1 MGIGSSSLCYQGTKR
16 STVLELSE
24 DHNHGVQ
31 RKYDIVHQSEELIR
45 IINEVKEKG
54 VKILRVEFTDINGIT
69 RCKMVAVN
77 TLEELSSTLKKGVLF
92 SPICFMKDP
101 VGEGFEC
108 DFKKNY
114 WFSDMCALPDLRT
127 FRVIPWLEDTAAVST
142 VLYHLNMKD
151 PVVEH
156 PRNVANKQLQRLK
169 GLGISLM
176 SAYELEFRLC
186 GDRGEQLVQERVGF
200 CASSILLAT
209 ARDYIKQ
216 LFDSLPRV
224 GVTVDAIHSESPDG
238 SLEVSTKPSFG
249 IKAAD
254 EAVICKDACKEI
266 ALCNG
271 YKALFIADPDDTGS
285 GFTLHLNHSLWDKSG
300 NVVFNATT
308 GDLTDTAKH
317 WIAGLLAHA
326 RALTP
331 VMASTVSGIKM
342 FGAYELVDS
351 VEPSYISWGKHNRS
365 ATFRVKKSDGP
376 SGSYIENRLGRIDAD
391 PYLILAGT
399 VAAGLDGIINKIP
412 LPDECTGNAH
422 KDIPSNTPKVPCDM
436 EEGLAALVQDKVLCD
451 ALGQEFIDLLVAARK
466 HGIALSKEEK
476 MKN

>member
-1 MGIGSSSLCYQGTKR
+1 MGIGCSSFHCQKSKR
-16 STVLELSE
+16 STILDLSE
-24 DHNHGVQ
+24 NSNES
-31 RKYDIVHQSEELIR
+31 RKEDKVLHSKELLRIVNDVKDKR
-45 IINEVKEKG
+45 IKV
-54 VKILRVEFTDINGIT
+54 LRVEFTDINGIT

-77 TLEELSSTLKKGVLF
+77 TLEEVSLILRNGVLF

-108 DFKKNY
+108 NFKKNY

-127 FRVIPWLEDTAAVST
+127 FRIIPWLEDTAAVST
-142 VLYHLNMKD
+142 VLYHINMKD
-151 PVVEH
+151 LVVEH
-156 PRNVANKQLQRLK
+156 PRNVANRQLQRLK
-169 GLGISLM
+169 GLGLSLM
-176 SAYELEFRLC
+176 SGYELEFRLC
-186 GDRGEQLVQERVGF
+186 GSEGEQLVKDRVGF
-200 CASSILLAT
+200 CASSVLLVT
-209 ARDYIKQ
+209 ARDYIKR

-224 GVTVDAIHSESPDG
+224 GVTMDAIHSESPDG

-271 YKALFIADPDDTGS
+271 YKALFIADPDGTGS

-300 NVVFNATT
+300 NVVVNATT

-331 VMASTVSGIKM
+331 IMASTVSGIKM

-351 VEPSYISWGKHNRS
+351 VEPSYVSWGKHNRS

-399 VAAGLDGIINKIP
+399 IAAGMDGIINKIP

-436 EEGLAALVQDKVLCD
+436 KEGLAALIQDKVLCD
-451 ALGQEFIDLLVAARK
+451 TLGQEFIDLLVAARK
-466 HGIALSKEEK
+466 HEIRVHNED
-476 MKN
+476 

>member
-1 MGIGSSSLCYQGTKR
+1 MGAGEESPSK
-16 STVLELSE
+16 VLANKKVLHSKELLRVVN
-24 DHNHGVQ
+24 D
-31 RKYDIVHQSEELIR
+31 
-45 IINEVKEKG
+45 VKDKG
-54 VKILRVEFTDINGIT
+54 IKVLRVEFTDINGIT

-127 FRVIPWLEDTAAVST
+127 FRVIPWLEDTAAIST

-169 GLGISLM
+169 GLGLSLL

-186 GDRGEQLVQERVGF
+186 GSDGEQLVKERIGF
-200 CASSILLAT
+200 CASSVLLVT

-254 EAVICKDACKEI
+254 EAVICKDACSEI

-271 YKALFIADPDDTGS
+271 YKALFIADPDGTGS

-308 GDLTDTAKH
+308 DDLSDTAKY

-331 VMASTVSGIKM
+331 LMASTVSGIKM
-342 FGAYELVDS
+342 FGAYERVDS
-351 VEPSYISWGKHNRS
+351 VEPSYVSWGKHNRS

-399 VAAGLDGIINKIP
+399 VAAGMDGIVNKIP
-412 LPDECTGNAH
+412 LPGECLGNAH

-436 EEGLAALVQDKVLCD
+436 KEGLAALVQDEVLCD

-466 HGIALSKEEK
+466 YEMRVHNED
-476 MKN
+476 

>member
-1 MGIGSSSLCYQGTKR
+1 MGIGCSSFHCQKSKR
-16 STVLELSE
+16 STILDLSE
-24 DHNHGVQ
+24 NNNES
-31 RKYDIVHQSEELIR
+31 RKEDKVLHSKELLRIVNDVKDER
-45 IINEVKEKG
+45 IKV
-54 VKILRVEFTDINGIT
+54 LRVEFTDINGIT

-77 TLEELSSTLKKGVLF
+77 TLEEVSLILRNGVLF

-108 DFKKNY
+108 NFKKNY

-127 FRVIPWLEDTAAVST
+127 FRIIPWLEDTAAVLT
-142 VLYHLNMKD
+142 VLYHINMKD
-151 PVVEH
+151 LVVEH
-156 PRNVANKQLQRLK
+156 PRNVANRQLQHLK
-169 GLGISLM
+169 GLGLSLM
-176 SAYELEFRLC
+176 SGYELEFRLC
-186 GDRGEQLVQERVGF
+186 GSEGEQLVKDRVGF
-200 CASSILLAT
+200 CASSVLLVT
-209 ARDYIKQ
+209 ARDYIKR

-271 YKALFIADPDDTGS
+271 YKALFIADPDGTGS

-300 NVVFNATT
+300 NVVVNATT

-331 VMASTVSGIKM
+331 LMASTVSGINM

-351 VEPSYISWGKHNRS
+351 VEPSYVSWGKHNRS

-399 VAAGLDGIINKIP
+399 VAAGMDGIINKIP

-422 KDIPSNTPKVPCDM
+422 TEIPSNTPKVPCDM
-436 EEGLAALVQDKVLCD
+436 KEGLAALVQDKVLCD
-451 ALGQEFIDLLVAARK
+451 TLGQEFIDLLVAARK
-466 HGIALSKEEK
+466 HEIRVHNED
-476 MKN
+476 